1 MVCCAI
7 ISLILAGLF
16 WPARAIFTKLRPH
29 KTPALMWHLA
39 AKPSAVAAHSPA
51 FSPSH
56 KQSHSQS
63 YSHGHSKGYGVQ
75 IAARFSLAARAKS
88 VSYALAGLGFVIRNE
103 HNARIHIAAA
113 FVVIALGAAFRINLV
128 DWSTLIMAIISVW
141 FAETIN
147 TAFEYL
153 CDVVSPEKNESVRR
167 AKDIAAG
174 AVLITA
180 IGALI
185 IGTLVMFPHFKNALT
200 AVPNTQSH
208 AAMMAESLCFV
219 R

>member
-7 ISLILAGLF
+7 ITLLLAGLF
-16 WPARAIFTKLRPH
+16 WPIQRIIGWFTPQ
-29 KTPALMWHLA
+29 KTPPLLWQLTAG
-39 AKPSAVAAHSPA
+39 P
-51 FSPSH
+51 
-56 KQSHSQS
+56 
-63 YSHGHSKGYGVQ
+63 Q
-75 IAARFSLAARAKS
+75 IDLPPRFSLAARAKS

-103 HNARIHIAAA
+103 HNARIHIAATI
-113 FVVIALGAAFRINLV
+113 VIISLGTIYQIKATDWVILV
-128 DWSTLIMAIISVW
+128 LAIVSVW

-153 CDVVSPEKNESVRR
+153 CDVVSPQKNESVRR

-180 IGALI
+180 IGAVI
-185 IGTLVMFPHFKNALT
+185 IGAIVMFPYIQDVFQIGKDGISYETVFAN
-200 AVPNTQSH
+200 N
-208 AAMMAESLCFV
+208 LCLA